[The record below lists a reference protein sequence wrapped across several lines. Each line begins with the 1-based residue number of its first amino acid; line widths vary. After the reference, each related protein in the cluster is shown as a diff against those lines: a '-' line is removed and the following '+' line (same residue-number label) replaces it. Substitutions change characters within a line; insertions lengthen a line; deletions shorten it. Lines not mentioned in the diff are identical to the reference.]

1 MIRSTKA
8 SLKFSNHN
16 KLETLHAFIAEYK
29 KVVST
34 FVEMLWNEKTVKPLI
49 PKEFT
54 SKIDS
59 WISKRAIQCAA
70 KQASG
75 IVRGTKQKQERRLF
89 QIKKLQSENKN
100 PSKLQKIYNNVK
112 TTKPVVDHI
121 EAELDSRFVKINME
135 NKTTF
140 DGWVTLTCL
149 GNKIKIN
156 IPFKKHKHFNKLL
169 LKGKIKDGIRIS
181 NYMITFMFDIE
192 VKPKTKGATIGIDVG
207 LKSTL
212 SSSNGQVI
220 QTDKHGHDYMSIC
233 KKLSKKKKG
242 SKGFRKVRSHRTNYI
257 NWTINQLNLNDVK
270 EVNREEIKNL
280 RKGKRQ
286 SRLMSRWNYGEL
298 FDVLDKKLEDKGVR
312 VNKLNPTYT
321 SQRCSQCGW
330 VRKGNRKLK
339 LFMCDKCC
347 YQQDSDMN
355 ASINLSLKLKPIG
368 VQQRLKHENRT
379 GFYWNVDDQVLIVP
393 ECPTKTNIDNRKIFQ

>member
-8 SLKFSNHN
+8 SLKFSNIN
-16 KLETLHAFIAEYK
+16 KLDSLHSFIAEYK
-29 KVVST
+29 KVISS
-34 FVEMLWNEKTVKPLI
+34 FVEMLWNEKKISPLI

-59 WISKRAIQCAA
+59 WISQRAIQCAA

-75 IVRGTKQKQERRLF
+75 IVRGTKQKQERRLY
-89 QIKKLQSENKN
+89 QIKKLQSEGKN
-100 PSKLQKIYNNVK
+100 PSKLQKIYNTVQ
-112 TTKPVVDHI
+112 TTKPVVDNI
-121 EAELDSRFVKINME
+121 EAELDSRFVNITME
-135 NKTTF
+135 NPTTF
-140 DGWVTLTCL
+140 DGWVTLTSL
-149 GNKIKIN
+149 GNKLKLQ
-156 IPFKKHKHFNKLL
+156 IPFNKPKHFNKLL
-169 LKGKIKDGIRIS
+169 SNGKIKSGIRVS
-181 NYMITFMFDIE
+181 KSMITFMFDIE
-192 VKPKTKGATIGIDVG
+192 VKPRTKGSTIGIDVG
-207 LKSTL
+207 LKSTI

-220 QTDKHGHDYMSIC
+220 QKDTHGHDYMSIC

-242 SKGFRKVRSHRTNYI
+242 SKGFRKVSSHRTNYI
-257 NWTINQLNLNDVK
+257 NWTVNQLNLNDVK
-270 EVNREEIKNL
+270 EVNREDIKNL

-286 SRLMSRWNYGEL
+286 SGLMSRWNYGEL
-298 FDVLDKKLEDKGVR
+298 FDVLDRKLEDEGVR

-347 YQQDSDMN
+347 YQQDSDLN

-368 VQQRLKHENRT
+368 VQQRLKQENKT

-393 ECPTKTNIDNRKIFQ
+393 ECPTKTNRLTL

>member
-8 SLKFSNHN
+8 SLKFSNN
-16 KLETLHAFIAEYK
+16 SKLDTLHSFIAEYK

-34 FVEMLWNEKTVKPLI
+34 FVEMLWNEKTVRPLI

-54 SKIDS
+54 SKINS
-59 WISKRAIQCAA
+59 WISQRAIQSAA

-75 IVRGTKQKQERRLF
+75 IVRGTKTKQERRLF
-89 QIKKLQSENKN
+89 QIKKLQSEGKN
-100 PSKLQKIYNNVK
+100 PSKLQNIYNRVN
-112 TTKPVVDHI
+112 TTKPVIDNI
-121 EAELDSRFVKINME
+121 EAELDSRFVKITME
-135 NKTTF
+135 NPTTF
-140 DGWVTLTCL
+140 DGWVTLTSL
-149 GNKIKIN
+149 GNKIKIQ

-169 LKGKIKDGIRIS
+169 SNGKIKSGIRVS
-181 NYMITFMFDIE
+181 KSMITFMFDIE
-192 VKPKTKGATIGIDVG
+192 VKPRTKGSTIGIDVG
-207 LKSTL
+207 LKSTI

-220 QTDKHGHDYMSIC
+220 QKDTHGHDYMSIC
-233 KKLSKKKKG
+233 KKLSRKRKG
-242 SKGFRKVRSHRTNYI
+242 SKGFRKVVSHRTNYI
-257 NWTINQLNLNDVK
+257 NWTVNQLNLNDVK

-286 SRLMSRWNYGEL
+286 SGLMSRWNYGEL
-298 FDVLDKKLEDKGVR
+298 FDVLDKKLEDEGVR

-339 LFMCDKCC
+339 LFMCDKCNHM
-347 YQQDSDMN
+347 QDSDLN

-368 VQQRLKHENRT
+368 VQQRLKQENKT
-379 GFYWNVDDQVLIVP
+379 GFYWNVSDQVLIVP
-393 ECPTKTNIDNRKIFQ
+393 ECSTKTNNLTL

>member
-8 SLKFSNHN
+8 SLKFSNIN
-16 KLETLHAFIAEYK
+16 KLDSLHSFIAEYK

-34 FVEMLWNEKTVKPLI
+34 FVEMLWNEKKISPLI

-54 SKIDS
+54 SKINS
-59 WISKRAIQCAA
+59 WISQRAIQCAA

-75 IVRGTKQKQERRLF
+75 IVRGTKLKQERRLF
-89 QIKKLQSENKN
+89 QIKKLQSEGKN
-100 PSKLQKIYNNVK
+100 PSKLQKIYNNVQ
-112 TTKPVVDHI
+112 TTKPFVENI
-121 EAELDSRFVKINME
+121 EAELDSRFVKIQME
-135 NKTTF
+135 NDTTF
-140 DGWVTLTCL
+140 DGWVTLASL
-149 GNKIKIN
+149 GNKIKLQ

-169 LKGKIKDGIRIS
+169 SNGKMKSGIRIS
-181 NYMITFMFDIE
+181 KTMITFMFDIE
-192 VKPKTKGATIGIDVG
+192 VKPKTKGSTIGIDVG
-207 LKSTL
+207 LKSTI

-220 QTDKHGHDYMSIC
+220 QKDTHGHDYMSIC

-242 SKGFRKVRSHRTNYI
+242 SKGFRKVSSHRTNYI
-257 NWTINQLNLNDVK
+257 NWTVNQLNLNDVK
-270 EVNREEIKNL
+270 EVNREDIKNL

-286 SRLMSRWNYGEL
+286 SGLMSRWNYGEL

-347 YQQDSDMN
+347 YQQDSDLN

-368 VQQRLKHENRT
+368 FQQRLKQENKT
-379 GFYWNVDDQVLIVP
+379 GFYWNCDDQVLIVP
-393 ECPTKTNIDNRKIFQ
+393 ECPTKTNNLTL

>member
-8 SLKFSNHN
+8 SLKFSNDN
-16 KLETLHAFIAEYK
+16 KLDTLHSFIAEYK

-34 FVEMLWNEKTVKPLI
+34 FVEMLWNEKTIRPLI

-54 SKIDS
+54 SKINS
-59 WISKRAIQCAA
+59 WISQRAIQSAA

-89 QIKKLQSENKN
+89 QIKKLQSEGKN
-100 PSKLQKIYNNVK
+100 PSKLQNIYNRVN
-112 TTKPVVDHI
+112 TTKPSIDNI
-121 EAELDSRFVKINME
+121 EAELDSRFVKITME
-135 NKTTF
+135 NPTTF
-140 DGWVTLTCL
+140 DGWVTLTSL
-149 GNKIKIN
+149 GNKIKLQ

-169 LKGKIKDGIRIS
+169 SNGKIKSGIRVS
-181 NYMITFMFDIE
+181 KSMITFMFDIE
-192 VKPKTKGATIGIDVG
+192 VKPRTKGSTIGIDVG
-207 LKSTL
+207 LKSTI

-220 QTDKHGHDYMSIC
+220 QKDTHGHDYMSIC
-233 KKLSKKKKG
+233 KKLSRKRKG
-242 SKGFRKVRSHRTNYI
+242 SKGFKKVCSHRTNYI
-257 NWTINQLNLNDVK
+257 NWTVNQLNLNDVK

-280 RKGKRQ
+280 RKFKRT
-286 SRLMSRWNYGEL
+286 SGLMSRWNYGEL

-339 LFMCDKCC
+339 LFMCDKCNHM
-347 YQQDSDMN
+347 QDADLN

-368 VQQRLKHENRT
+368 VQQRLKQENKT

-393 ECPTKTNIDNRKIFQ
+393 ECSTKTNNLTL